1 MHLLFSQKDI
11 HLTYFSRDL
20 SPNLSPARREALNS
34 PPSLAGKGAGGL
46 GLLRFFPHSVK
57 SQIHQRLFAVSRLS
71 LLIFALASLS
81 ACSGKGIA
89 AKPQGRGKD
98 AVAVPVKVATVV
110 QKTIPLEIRAIGN
123 VEAVSVVSVKAQI
136 GGQLNRVY
144 FQPGQLVK
152 KGDLLFKIDSRPLE
166 ATLAQ
171 AKANLAKDMAQ
182 VQQAEAKQAADIAQ
196 VQQAE
201 AKWRADIAQIKQS
214 EAKRDADAAQI
225 KAAMSNLN
233 KNTAEARQAEAEAQR
248 YASLFKQGAISKN
261 QYEQF
266 RTQAESSTATSQ
278 AGKAAIENAQAAA
291 RASSSGVENARAVA
305 AASNAAVENARA
317 AVLADGAAIES
328 AKATTKADIA
338 AVENAQIQL
347 SYSSIYAPIDGR
359 TGSLLVT
366 EGNLIKANDTTP
378 MVTINQ
384 VSPIYVTFTIPQQ
397 KLSQVRQYMASG
409 QLQVKAIVA
418 KDEQHPV
425 EGKLTFI
432 DNAVD
437 SATGTIK
444 LKANFDNLD
453 NRLWPG
459 QFVNVLLELTQ
470 EPNAIAVPSQAIQT
484 GQNGQYVFVVQPDMS
499 VQMQPI
505 TVSRTVNEDAVIAE
519 GLQAGEK
526 VVTDGTLRLVPGA
539 KVRIGEDRKP
549 SKEDKNQNSEP

>member
-1 MHLLFSQKDI
+1 MHLLFSQ
-11 HLTYFSRDL
+11 SDL
-20 SPNLSPARREALNS
+20 
-34 PPSLAGKGAGGL
+34 
-46 GLLRFFPHSVK
+46 
-57 SQIHQRLFAVSRLS
+57 HQRLFAVSRLS
-71 LLIFALASLS
+71 LLILALASLS

-338 AVENAQIQL
+338 ALENAQIQL